1 MKFGHYTDKGL
12 PESREGYRCPSWD
25 PMPSGK
31 KNVVV
36 LGCSHTYGVGLEDD
50 EHWVHFLS
58 QHNTDRLRYW
68 NLGQPGASADQIVRI
83 LHGTE
88 RLLFPEIVI
97 VCWPLWSRRERL
109 EQHAVLIH
117 HLFSNLS
124 LLLYKYFQ
132 IQILILDQHLKV
144 ILSKFLH

>member
-25 PMPSGK
+25 PMPEGK

-88 RLLFPEIVI
+88 
-97 VCWPLWSRRERL
+97 
-109 EQHAVLIH
+109 Q
-117 HLFSNLS
+117 
-124 LLLYKYFQ
+124 LLLDRDSMLAFVEQAGEIGATCCKPAFG
-132 IQILILDQHLKV
+132 
-144 ILSKFLH
+144 